1 MRHIYIE
8 IIVVK
13 YREGC
18 CNLSYSRIFLK
29 VVNLRF
35 DAVRTLPVANHYTR
49 YKVVVAIKYSIIYY
63 LTVLNLGCL
72 KSDY

>member
-1 MRHIYIE
+1 MYQIS
-8 IIVVK
+8 IVLRSLLQLFVLSNIP
-13 YREGC
+13 EGC
-18 CNLSYSRIFLK
+18 KSPIR
-29 VVNLRF
+29 
-35 DAVRTLPVANHYTR
+35 AVRTLPVANHYTR